1 MFTDAIGCLA
11 FEDRRAVMD
20 AVLDYGTYGNI
31 PDYLRDSLMAVFI
44 AIKCVIDD
52 LERSK
57 AVRHE

>member
-1 MFTDAIGCLA
+1 
-11 FEDRRAVMD
+11 MD

-44 AIKCVIDD
+44 AIKCVMDD
-52 LERSK
+52 QERSK